1 MGTPQIEGFTLKYTV
16 PPLWP
21 NYIGKRRTTFGT
33 AYGIKVR
40 CYGEH
45 VGEHI
50 GNLWNIL
57 GPDGNPLGTYREH
70 IGNQGRMKKIVFPL
84 SLGLLSPPIPSFSGI
99 PAK

>member
-1 MGTPQIEGFTLKYTV
+1 MKVWRLPKIKGSILKYIV

-21 NYIGKRRTTFGT
+21 SYIVERRTTFAK

-50 GNLWNIL
+50 GNL
-57 GPDGNPLGTYREH
+57 GNPLGRNTLGTRE
-70 IGNQGRMKKIVFPL
+70 K
-84 SLGLLSPPIPSFSGI
+84 
-99 PAK
+99 